1 MNAMKKLFTFVLL
14 TAFLMSSFFGVAHA
28 VFVVDPA
35 ASTDTPAGKPVV
47 DPGIGKPQGKPVV
60 DPAMAPANAPLNIHL
75 NNPLAAGGVSTIG
88 DAINK
93 ILSLVIRIALPIIIL
108 MFIWSGLSFIFAR
121 GNPEK
126 IKVAKNMFLYTV
138 IGTLLILGAWTITN
152 AIIGTVNAITGY

>member
-1 MNAMKKLFTFVLL
+1 MNAMKKIFTLL
-14 TAFLMSSFFGVAHA
+14 IIATFLVCSFAVVTHA
-28 VFVVDPA
+28 D
-35 ASTDTPAGKPVV
+35 STPTPAGT
-47 DPGIGKPQGKPVV
+47 
-60 DPAMAPANAPLNIHL
+60 PAMGATNTPAMGSAPCSKTPCTKVDTAAPENAPLNIHL

-126 IKVAKNMFLYTV
+126 IKVAKNMFLYTI

>member
-60 DPAMAPANAPLNIHL
+60 DPAMAPESVLLVMLSIKS
-75 NNPLAAGGVSTIG
+75 LA
-88 DAINK
+88 
-93 ILSLVIRIALPIIIL
+93 
-108 MFIWSGLSFIFAR
+108 LSFASR
-121 GNPEK
+121 
-126 IKVAKNMFLYTV
+126 YRSSS
-138 IGTLLILGAWTITN
+138 
-152 AIIGTVNAITGY
+152 